1 MNSLNGQDLTGEAG
15 EWSMAPVS
23 LDFLDEICKL
33 ALFSAYIKDEQ
44 QPISLL
50 LVAKTE
56 SFKSETLGKAI
67 HLKHILYLSDA
78 TAFQILKDYGDAI
91 AQRQIRHILIPDLIP
106 CLSKRWETTASFVAF
121 LNLLLAEGIIESRTY
136 ALHRKFRERV
146 KCGIIT
152 GVTPGTLM
160 DARHH
165 WARAGF
171 MSRLVPI
178 SWTYSEPTRVAIFEF
193 ITERKYKEELPWNF
207 SLPTEDIEV
216 HLDPELARKLIP
228 YSYQHVEYSR
238 QIKADEGY
246 GFRFQQHLQR
256 FAMSSALAEGRQ
268 EVIQYDIDKVI
279 SLSRYMNLR
288 QEAV

>member
-1 MNSLNGQDLTGEAG
+1 
-15 EWSMAPVS
+15 MAPVS
-23 LDFLDEICKL
+23 LEFLDEICKL
-33 ALFSAYIKDEQ
+33 TLFSAYIKGEQ

-67 HLKHILYLSDA
+67 RLKHILYLSDA

-106 CLSKRWETTASFVAF
+106 CFSKRWETTASFVAF

-136 ALHRKFRERV
+136 ALHRKFREKV
-146 KCGIIT
+146 KCGIIA
-152 GVTPGTLM
+152 GITPGVLM

-171 MSRLVPI
+171 MSRLVPV
-178 SWTYSEPTRVAIFEF
+178 SWTYSEPTRVAIFDF
-193 ITERKYKEELPWNF
+193 ITERKYTKELPWDF
-207 SLPTEDIEV
+207 TLPSEDIEV
-216 HLDPELARKLIP
+216 HLDSELARKLIP
-228 YSYQHVEYSR
+228 YSYQHVEYAR

-268 EVIQYDIDKVI
+268 EVTQFDVDKII
-279 SLSRYMNLR
+279 SLSRFMNLR
-288 QEAV
+288 QEAI